1 MVSCRSGRATG
12 QGVPDLMFGNDGT
25 YDETGQT
32 SNVQLDVFWKS
43 EKWLGTPSKPSFETW
58 TNREVEV
65 IWLTCDL
72 QTVKP
77 QKHITNLLPLCY
89 IYIYTSILQNDRP
102 NHVSH
107 AWYPSFQ
114 ASASSIAVVFF
125 ISEVHQAHMQLLW
138 LFPNTVFLVSNV
150 PFTISC
156 GSTDNYFWCLRV
168 PHPVGINEASN
179 LTCLCCPN
187 LWHTNLW
194 TQNELKR
201 TLSRKNPTKI
211 AQYPRIDLFQVLES
225 VVWNV
230 DAKSSPK
237 AS

>member
-89 IYIYTSILQNDRP
+89 IYIYIHQFFKTTGQTMFPMRGTHLFKPPHLPLQLFSSSVRCIKHTCNCYDCFQIPCFWYRMFRSQFRADLRIIIFDVWGFHIP
-102 NHVSH
+102 SGSMKLQTWHV
-107 AWYPSFQ
+107 F
-114 ASASSIAVVFF
+114 AVQTYDTPTFEPKTNW
-125 ISEVHQAHMQLLW
+125 SVHWVEKIQQRLLNIHG
-138 LFPNTVFLVSNV
+138 LIYSK
-150 PFTISC
+150 
-156 GSTDNYFWCLRV
+156 FW
-168 PHPVGINEASN
+168 
-179 LTCLCCPN
+179 N
-187 LWHTNLW
+187 LWFGT
-194 TQNELKR
+194 
-201 TLSRKNPTKI
+201 
-211 AQYPRIDLFQVLES
+211 
-225 VVWNV
+225 
-230 DAKSSPK
+230 
-237 AS
+237 